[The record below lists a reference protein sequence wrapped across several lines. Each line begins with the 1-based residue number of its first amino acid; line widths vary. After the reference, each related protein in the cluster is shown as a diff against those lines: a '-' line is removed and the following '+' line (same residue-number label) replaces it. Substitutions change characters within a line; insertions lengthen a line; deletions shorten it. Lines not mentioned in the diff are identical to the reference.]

1 MENNNNNNIHS
12 ENIKAG
18 KRTYFLDIKSS
29 RDKETFYLVI
39 SESRKSFQEDGTTS
53 FQKSRIFVYPEDINR
68 FEKAIINAKSQL
80 KELMPNHDFSK
91 FEKRD
96 EEGYEGGE

>member
-1 MENNNNNNIHS
+1 MENNSNNVHS

-39 SESRKSFQEDGTTS
+39 SESRKSFDEDGTAS
-53 FQKSRIFVYPEDINR
+53 FQKSRIFIYPEDINR
-68 FEKAIINAKSQL
+68 FEKAITTAKDQL
-80 KELMPNHDFSK
+80 KELMPNYDFSK
-91 FEKRD
+91 FEKRR
-96 EEGYEGGE
+96 EESYESNEE